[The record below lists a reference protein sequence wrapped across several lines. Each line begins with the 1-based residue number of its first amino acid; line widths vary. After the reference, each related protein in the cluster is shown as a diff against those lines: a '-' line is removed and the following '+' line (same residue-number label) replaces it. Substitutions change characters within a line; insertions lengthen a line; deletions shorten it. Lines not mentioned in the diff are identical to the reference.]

1 MNINNNDI
9 TFSKNL
15 FQHENNCEPK
25 NQLNDNQ
32 EKCESSNE
40 ERILNKLSLRKKKLE
55 EVLSLK
61 RNNDIIKT
69 FQSINKD
76 NGNNNIE
83 NIESTM
89 HEIIVYTKN
98 DFISGDIFIKLK
110 KAYDLNDI
118 NNISEIILNI
128 ANFAQKK
135 KLDNIE
141 IKELLM
147 KSGYNLNNNNIN
159 QKEKYPL
166 AFLILNIGLN
176 TNDNLIYIYCFN
188 FILNFSFISEDFCRE
203 INNEKN
209 INLIL
214 ERLIHFYPLFDEKNK
229 INAIENIEINDN
241 LNEHNSK
248 DKDDVESFFV
258 GEQVL
263 KILGNIF
270 IDCNDVELFE
280 KNNFYNKI
288 FYLIEIF
295 NSEEKDSKY
304 QNIYHKFFE
313 TLLWLISLFLEKE
326 ENFIINYKD
335 KLLIIIPCLLKQIK
349 MLYYT
354 QSTEFLEKI
363 LDLLFCLNSKHT
375 DFSAQ
380 IIDSEGIKILTNLF
394 AYLFNYNANE
404 HCEIIL
410 NAKIIDKILEIFLD
424 IFYLDSKYFKY
435 DDDFLSFPVV
445 IERLISI
452 YKLHA
457 KNHYQ
462 TQYNLIIIMAN
473 LACFNDIEI
482 IVRKFMLNANIIK
495 DLFKYYYPYHKKDI
509 LLFIDNVMEKQ
520 DKKVRDFILDSGGF
534 DIIKDNICN
543 YEENNID
550 VVKKSIIA
558 FYKLIQKEKAF
569 NIRLLFEKI
578 YNTAIPEKIKEI
590 SFDKNISQI
599 DNFIQ
604 SIMIDFDIYEK
615 SLEKDYPMNY

>member
-25 NQLNDNQ
+25 NQLNVNQ

-69 FQSINKD
+69 FQAINKD

-349 MLYYT
+349 MLYY
-354 QSTEFLEKI
+354 
-363 LDLLFCLNSKHT
+363 
-375 DFSAQ
+375 
-380 IIDSEGIKILTNLF
+380 
-394 AYLFNYNANE
+394 
-404 HCEIIL
+404 
-410 NAKIIDKILEIFLD
+410 
-424 IFYLDSKYFKY
+424 
-435 DDDFLSFPVV
+435 
-445 IERLISI
+445 
-452 YKLHA
+452 
-457 KNHYQ
+457 
-462 TQYNLIIIMAN
+462 
-473 LACFNDIEI
+473 
-482 IVRKFMLNANIIK
+482 
-495 DLFKYYYPYHKKDI
+495 
-509 LLFIDNVMEKQ
+509 
-520 DKKVRDFILDSGGF
+520 
-534 DIIKDNICN
+534 
-543 YEENNID
+543 
-550 VVKKSIIA
+550 
-558 FYKLIQKEKAF
+558 
-569 NIRLLFEKI
+569 
-578 YNTAIPEKIKEI
+578 
-590 SFDKNISQI
+590 
-599 DNFIQ
+599 IQ
-604 SIMIDFDIYEK
+604 S
-615 SLEKDYPMNY
+615 